1 MPTLKDVAKL
11 AGVSVAT
18 ASLALNRKPVSEQ
31 SRQLVLECA
40 RKLNYI
46 PNKIG
51 RTLSTGRSNTVQL
64 LIINSK
70 RTADLVKEIS
80 FFYYMIEG
88 ILDVMEQHDLS
99 LHYDVKNWEDENL
112 VRYFEQKVR
121 DKTADGI
128 IIIPQYIRN
137 YDFLSILTEHSF
149 PYIILNSCFR
159 DSKINTVRIDNYN
172 GGALV
177 AELFLRNGFTRVAMI
192 NGPDDHFDAQE
203 REKGF
208 LDTLTGAGISV
219 PGGLNTHGDF
229 TIESGYTAAE
239 VLLSREKPEAI
250 FCANDHMAA
259 GAMRKMY
266 ETGLSIPEDVSLV
279 GYDNLDVARAVYPGL
294 TTVDNR
300 VYDVGKELMES
311 LLSLIF
317 RVKEEIH
324 RELKPFLIIRE
335 SCAKDRTRTVETK
348 TI

>member
-18 ASLALNRKPVSEQ
+18 ASLALNEKPVSEQ
-31 SRQLVLECA
+31 AKQLVLECA

-99 LHYDVKNWEDENL
+99 LHYDVRNWEDANL
-112 VRYFEQKVR
+112 IRYFEQKVL
-121 DKTADGI
+121 DKTSDGI
-128 IIIPQYIRN
+128 IIIPQYRRN

-149 PYIILNSCFR
+149 PYIILNSCFGDKR
-159 DSKINTVRIDNYN
+159 INTVRIDNYH

-177 AELFLRNGFTRVAMI
+177 AELFIRNGFTKVALI
-192 NGPDDHFDAQE
+192 NGQDDHFDAQE

-208 LDTLTGAGISV
+208 LDTLSGAGISV
-219 PGGLNTHGDF
+219 PGHLNIHGDF

-239 VLLSREKPEAI
+239 TLLNREKPEAI

-266 ETGLSIPEDVSLV
+266 EMGLSLPEDISLV

-300 VYDVGKELMES
+300 VYDVGKGLMES

-317 RVKEEIH
+317 REKEGIH
-324 RELKPFLIIRE
+324 RELKPFLILRE
-335 SCAKDRTRTVETK
+335 SCKNDRTLETK